1 MALSWK
7 AQRAIDRYEP
17 ITVQGITFY
26 PITVEE
32 YEDFGQCRA
41 VLEFLPQRL
50 PVALMGIPLLTALY
64 RLYIFAAV
72 MAKDGDPE
80 EKEKTD
86 GNGAGFEAL
95 FQQAALVLCLA
106 IRLGQGESHKK
117 RLERVFPEYDPENI
131 LDFKGLVFVTD
142 EGKTIRITPSMFQR
156 LRPVL
161 AAQNGMELPPENAN
175 PELVD
180 ADRYLRMANTPNLDF
195 SLADRVS
202 WLAWKCG
209 MEEAEIYRWPIAKFE
224 RRWAVIER
232 DANYRIFSL
241 AEKTGLVKFK
251 DGNPFPHPCFRK
263 RQGSAAMAPLAEAG
277 KRAEAAVRN
286 GLPRNGEKN
295 KTKE

>member
-1 MALSWK
+1 MALSRK
-7 AQRAIDRYEP
+7 HQRAIDRYEP

-26 PITVEE
+26 PITVAE
-32 YEDFGQCRA
+32 YEDLGQCRA

-80 EKEKTD
+80 TKKEPKET
-86 GNGAGFEAL
+86 GAGFEAL

-106 IRLGQGESHKK
+106 LRLGQGESHQK
-117 RLERVFPEYDPENI
+117 RLERVYPEFDPENI
-131 LDFKGLVFVTD
+131 LDFKSLVFVTD
-142 EGKTIRITPSMFQR
+142 EGKPIKITPSMFQR
-156 LRPVL
+156 LRPIL
-161 AAQNGMELPPENAN
+161 AAQNGIELPPENAN

-180 ADRYLRMANTPNLDF
+180 ADRYLRMANTPDLDF
-195 SLADRVS
+195 SLADRIS

-209 MEEAEIYRWPIAKFE
+209 VEEAEIYRWPIAKFE
-224 RRWAVIER
+224 RRGNVIER
-232 DANYRIFSL
+232 DENYRIFSL

-251 DGNPFPHPCFRK
+251 NGNPFPHPCFRK
-263 RQGSAAMAPLAEAG
+263 RQGSAAMAPLADAG

-286 GLPRNGEKN
+286 NLPGDGEKN